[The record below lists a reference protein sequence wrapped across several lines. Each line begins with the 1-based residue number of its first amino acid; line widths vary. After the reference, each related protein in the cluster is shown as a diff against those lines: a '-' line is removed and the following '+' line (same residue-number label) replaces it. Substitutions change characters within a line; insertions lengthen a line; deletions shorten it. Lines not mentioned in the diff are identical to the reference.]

1 MPKIRKTLEPI
12 DLANGHRVIMRRP
25 GTVLRVQIVKDLP
38 ALMGLVFDRKLGDD
52 AAIPLAEVEAA
63 IDFLAAHV
71 TRVDDGPEDVY
82 PIEGDEVRAYFEG
95 VGVMAIIR
103 TLGEMILRLN
113 LADQGKT
120 VAEFTREWEARE
132 AAEKARLEAEKA
144 AADASEED
152 ASREA
157 SSPPDEEE

>member
-25 GTVLRVQIVKDLP
+25 GTVPRVQIVKDTP
-38 ALMGLVFDRKLGDD
+38 TLMGLVFGRTIGED
-52 AAIPLAEVEAA
+52 AEIPVSEVEAA

-82 PIEGDEVRAYFEG
+82 PIEGGEEVRAYFEG
-95 VGVMAIIR
+95 MGVMAIIR
-103 TLGEMILRLN
+103 TLEGMLIRLN

-120 VAEFTREWEARE
+120 LAEFTQEWEARQ
-132 AAEKARLEAEKA
+132 A
-144 AADASEED
+144 
-152 ASREA
+152 A